1 MELRPFGTLTIQTDP
16 DGLFM
21 LGSTSVGQRIIQE
34 FLSVRF
40 EGERLNGTMTAR
52 AGADWLTVNAEGNA
66 TIDIRVLL
74 LTDDGA
80 HVFVTLDGRADWPD
94 GLGRGPIYSTVRLE
108 SGDERYK
115 WVNGLPLVSKGEV
128 TAGRAVAHEFFQ
140 LV

>member
-21 LGSTSVGQRIIQE
+21 LDDTRVGLRIIQE
-34 FLSVRF
+34 FQSVRF
-40 EGERLNGTMTAR
+40 EGERLRGDMIAKS
-52 AGADWLTVNAEGNA
+52 GADWLTVDDRRRA

-80 HVFVTLDGRADWPD
+80 HVFVTMDGRAAWGDE
-94 GLGRGPIYSTVRLE
+94 LGQGPIYSTPRLE
-108 SGDERYK
+108 SGDERYQ
-115 WVNGLPLVSKGEV
+115 WVNTLQLVSKGVV
-128 TAGRAVAHEFFQ
+128 TGRAVGHEFFE